1 LAKWTNA
8 FHESFSKKSLNVTQL
23 EIWKSIYERKKIG
36 MHKLQLWDESSK
48 ANLQLIKLLVDSM
61 FLALDRRLNESF
73 NRYEKIYTFF
83 SATKLRFHNKSSL
96 RPELDLFKFESHS
109 PQPGEIEAHSRSFFD
124 FVFCFEEKLGE
135 LQERVNQFKADI
147 HSSINQKILAER
159 VKGREQSIKQM
170 FGEIKTLKRKLQ
182 KISLL
187 TSNKLAN
194 LTKAFKEYFVDA
206 NRTKRPHINVFE
218 FVFSFINHVRD
229 LSEMIREYGNLFV
242 RLYEESKALER
253 DRLEAM
259 GESFTF
265 YIEQI
270 RRTFHPDLVASLDP
284 AFGLLGKVDH
294 NALIENSYDIDKM
307 LSPEHHELIQTTL
320 GFPATDIR
328 VISDF
333 IQKTKYEEN
342 IKEIFEYFVLKY
354 YAAEDVNPKN
364 NQKNKPK
371 DVRLFLTIDYFYTI
385 YGMNEETGEQELLAR
400 MPIEETDLTFSEGN
414 IVHLVFYERNFLW
427 KSKRKF
433 SVRVQN
439 DFLEEIALDHE
450 TFSILLR
457 PEPDHSDSQST
468 KVLNK
473 SLDDAREKDSRGH
486 SLDTS
491 PEKAFMEDSKIEQN
505 INKLLQNGNPK
516 FPAGLKPILEEKDEE
531 HFTDERSVDVESR
544 FSNDDLHSARGR
556 SVRSFHS
563 KRSKEV

>member
-1 LAKWTNA
+1 MENLAKWTNT
-8 FHESFSKKSLNVTQL
+8 FHDAISKKSFHLTQL
-23 EIWKSIYERKKIG
+23 EIWKSIYERKKTG

-48 ANLQLIKLLVDSM
+48 ANLQLIKVLVDSM
-61 FLALDRRLNESF
+61 FMALDRRLNESF

-83 SATKLRFHNKSSL
+83 AGTKLRFHNKAGL
-96 RPELDLFKFESHS
+96 GPELDIFKFQSDA

-135 LQERVNQFKADI
+135 LQGRVNQFKADV
-147 HSSINQKILAER
+147 HSSINQQILAER
-159 VKGREQSIKQM
+159 VKGRENSIKTM

-206 NRTKRPHINVFE
+206 NRTKRPQINVFE
-218 FVFSFINHVRD
+218 FVLSFINHVRD

-242 RLYEESKALER
+242 RLYEESKALEK

-265 YIEQI
+265 YIETI

-294 NALIENSYDIDKM
+294 GALIENSYDVANM
-307 LSPEHHELIQTTL
+307 LSAEHHDLIRQTL
-320 GFPATDIR
+320 GARATDIK

-354 YAAEDVNPKN
+354 YAVEEVGGKTA
-364 NQKNKPK
+364 KP
-371 DVRLFLTIDYFYTI
+371 RALGLFLTIDYFYAL
-385 YGMNEETGEQELLAR
+385 YGTNEETGEQELLLR
-400 MPIEETDLTFSEGN
+400 MPIEETEVSLGDGNVVTF
-414 IVHLVFYERNFLW
+414 VFYERNFLW
-427 KSKRKF
+427 KSKKKF
-433 SVRVQN
+433 SVRAQS
-439 DFLEEIALDHE
+439 DFLEEIGLDHE
-450 TFSILLR
+450 TFSMLLR

-473 SLDDAREKDSRGH
+473 SVDDAREKDSPGH
-486 SLDTS
+486 SPDTS
-491 PEKAFMEDSKIEQN
+491 PEKAFKGDSQIEKN
-505 INKLLQNGNPK
+505 IHKLRQNGQK
-516 FPAGLKPILEEKDEE
+516 FPGSLERILEEKDEE
-531 HFTDERSVDVESR
+531 HFTDERSLDVESR
-544 FSNDDLHSARGR
+544 FSNDDLNSARGR
-556 SVRSFHS
+556 SVRSIAS
-563 KRSKEV
+563 RRSKEV

>member
-1 LAKWTNA
+1 MENLAKWTNT
-8 FHESFSKKSLNVTQL
+8 FHESFSKKSINVTQV
-23 EIWKSIYERKKIG
+23 EIWKSIFERKKVG

-48 ANLQLIKLLVDSM
+48 ANLQLIKVLVDSM
-61 FLALDRRLNESF
+61 FTALDRRLNESF

-83 SATKLRFHNKSSL
+83 AGTKLRFNNKSPL
-96 RPELDLFKFESHS
+96 RPDLESFKFNSDS
-109 PQPGEIEAHSRSFFD
+109 PQPGEFEANSRSFFD
-124 FVFCFEEKLGE
+124 FVLCFEEKLGE
-135 LQERVNQFKADI
+135 LQGKVNQFKADI
-147 HSSINQKILAER
+147 HSNINQRILAER
-159 VKGREQSIKQM
+159 VKTRESSIKQM

-206 NRTKRPHINVFE
+206 NRTKRPQINVFE

-294 NALIENSYDIDKM
+294 GALIENSYDVSNM
-307 LSPEHHELIQTTL
+307 LNPEHHQLIQETL
-320 GFPATDIR
+320 GSPATNIDL
-328 VISDF
+328 ISDF
-333 IQKTKYEEN
+333 IKQTKYEEN

-354 YAAEDVNPKN
+354 YVAEDINPKTA
-364 NQKNKPK
+364 KPK
-371 DVRLFLTIDYFYTI
+371 KVGLFLTIDYFYAI
-385 YGMNEETGEQELLAR
+385 YGTDEETGEQELLIR
-400 MPIEETDLTFSEGN
+400 MPVEETELIFSDGN
-414 IVHLVFYERNFLW
+414 AVNLVYYERNFLW
-427 KSKRKF
+427 KSKKKF
-433 SVRVQN
+433 SVKVQS
-439 DFLEEIALDHE
+439 DFIEEIALDHE
-450 TFSILLR
+450 TFSMLLR
-457 PEPDHSDSQST
+457 PEPDVSDSQST

-473 SLDDAREKDSRGH
+473 SLDDAREKESQGH
-486 SLDTS
+486 SPDTS
-491 PEKAFMEDSKIEQN
+491 PEKAFKADSRIEKDL
-505 INKLLQNGNPK
+505 NKLRQNNGQK
-516 FPAGLKPILEEKDEE
+516 FPANLERIMEEKDEE

-544 FSNDDLHSARGR
+544 FSNDDLNSARGR
-556 SVRSFHS
+556 SVRSFQS
-563 KRSKEV
+563 RRSKEV